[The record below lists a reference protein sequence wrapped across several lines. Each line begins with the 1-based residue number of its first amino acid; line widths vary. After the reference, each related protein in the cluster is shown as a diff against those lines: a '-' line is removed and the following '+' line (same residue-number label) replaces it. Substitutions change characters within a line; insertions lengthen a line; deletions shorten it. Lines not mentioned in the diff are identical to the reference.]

1 MIFSNVLGGAVKLTP
16 SLLRA
21 PVKTAIASLL
31 VLIVTLAHPCQGRA
45 AGIVSFIFDDA
56 AASHATNVAPL
67 FDNRGV
73 KAGFAIAS
81 GNIQDDPAKGMT
93 WLQMRKLQTGGH
105 ELIGHT
111 HSHAD
116 LRPIG
121 ISTTILDREFL
132 SSKVIMEREGL
143 NITTFVA
150 PYSRVSCEYMR
161 EYVRPVYA
169 QAFTVYDPLVED
181 SVQKFPLDRHSMHR
195 TNLYMVGL
203 DGAKAAIDK
212 AVAEDGLVVFY
223 DHDPKLISNP
233 KSMPYD
239 DLRRVL
245 DYAIASGAAVLT
257 PRQAIA
263 LQERRDSVQ

>member
-1 MIFSNVLGGAVKLTP
+1 MTPLDMGGRAEK
-16 SLLRA
+16 RA
-21 PVKTAIASLL
+21 PSFSPARTKSALTALTFLL
-31 VLIVTLAHPCQGRA
+31 LTLALPCESRA

-56 AASHATNVAPL
+56 AASHASNVAPL

-93 WLQMRKLQTGGH
+93 WLQMRKIQTGGH

-161 EYVRPVYA
+161 EYVRPVYV
-169 QAFTVYDPLVED
+169 QAFTVYDPLIED

-239 DLRRVL
+239 ELRQVL
-245 DYAIASGAAVLT
+245 DYAIASGVAVLP